1 MCYVRTY
8 ELKRRRADGRLMPD
22 DMTHEATCH
31 KTITN
36 HTKMKSS
43 PLCALAISSAA
54 CCSAASAFV
63 APSSLPEC
71 SGGARCVVPP
81 QQARQNA
88 GVRPL
93 FSAQVEAEEGTDW
106 AVIRPEDDNE
116 EWDLAK
122 GGVLLAMD
130 SAVKATGTVSGG
142 SADAAKLLRYGKLT
156 EASDADVD
164 AALAASGSVV
174 VCTGTGAELYKD
186 PGLATVEEVTL
197 GPMDAVAK
205 ALSSSPNVAALSGAK
220 KVVINFLGGNGLMM
234 DEILD
239 AAGLLAQNMG
249 DAAPS
254 KMTFNS
260 ISHKDIADGAASV
273 TVMAAGGGNADGA
286 LGEAVANGEAYFY
299 QGKWYAVLDEDIIKD

>member
-1 MCYVRTY
+1 
-8 ELKRRRADGRLMPD
+8 
-22 DMTHEATCH
+22 
-31 KTITN
+31 
-36 HTKMKSS
+36 MKSS

-54 CCSAASAFV
+54 CCAAVSAFV

-71 SGGARCVVPP
+71 SVGTRCVVPP
-81 QQARQNA
+81 QQARQNSA

-93 FSAQVEAEEGTDW
+93 CSTPSVEAEEGTDW
-106 AVIRPEDDNE
+106 AVIRPEDDDD
-116 EWDLAK
+116 EWDLTK

-130 SAVKATGTVSGG
+130 SAVKATGAVSGG
-142 SADAAKLLRYGKLT
+142 SADATKLLRYGKLT

-164 AALAASGSVV
+164 AALAASGSAV

-186 PGLATVEEVTL
+186 PGLSTVEEITL

-220 KVVINFLGGNGLMM
+220 KVVINFLGGNDLMM
-234 DEILD
+234 EEVLD

-260 ISHKDIADGAASV
+260 ISHKDIADGTASV
-273 TVMAAGGGNADGA
+273 TVMAAGGGDADGA

-299 QGKWYAVLDEDIIKD
+299 QGKWYAVLDEKIIKE